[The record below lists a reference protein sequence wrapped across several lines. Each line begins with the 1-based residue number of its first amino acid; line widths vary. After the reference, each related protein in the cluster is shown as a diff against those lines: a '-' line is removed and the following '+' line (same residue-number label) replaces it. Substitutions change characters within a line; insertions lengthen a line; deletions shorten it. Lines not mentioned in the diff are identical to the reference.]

1 MSKITQNPSQRAA
14 LTRRAA
20 LGRIAK
26 FSAIL
31 PSLLIP
37 SVSKWNAPAPKF
49 NFGDRVLY
57 SFPGDDDE
65 IVTYEGNVMGMVYCP
80 KGLEMSCNTGSGW
93 FYAVHWSVM
102 PGCNLPH
109 LFREIETTYLESESE
124 LRRA

>member
-1 MSKITQNPSQRAA
+1 MSKIPQNPSQWAA

-31 PSLLIP
+31 PSVLIP
-37 SVSKWNAPAPKF
+37 SASKWNAPAPKF
-49 NFGDRVLY
+49 NFGDWVLY

-65 IVTYEGNVMGMVYCP
+65 IITYQGRVMGMVFCP
-80 KGLEMSCNTGSGW
+80 DDLEISCNQGKGW

-102 PGCNLPH
+102 PGCRLAH
-109 LFREIETTYLESESE
+109 LYKEIETTYLESESE